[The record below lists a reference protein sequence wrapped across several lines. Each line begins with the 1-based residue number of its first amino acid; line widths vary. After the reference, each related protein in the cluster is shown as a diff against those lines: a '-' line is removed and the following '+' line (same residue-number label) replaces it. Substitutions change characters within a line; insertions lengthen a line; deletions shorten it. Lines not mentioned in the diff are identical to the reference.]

1 MVTEAEQLLIQA
13 IRAGGAAGESAYRQL
28 VEDYEGRLRA
38 YARRRL
44 ADPATVDD
52 VVQEVF
58 IGFLRSIGN
67 YDEAK
72 ALQTWLFSIAAYKV
86 TDQLRRAGRRQAHTG
101 TDLDD
106 EQLDREADARQRA
119 ASSIACSQEQIE
131 LESNAIRDGLR
142 DVLGDLFKQR
152 KYTRV
157 LALELLF
164 VKGMP
169 NWEVAQKLKLSEQ
182 DVANYRFA
190 AVRKLAAAM
199 KQAGLPTDVFPEL
212 DEPGE

>member
-1 MVTEAEQLLIQA
+1 MVNEAEQLLIQA

-38 YARRRL
+38 YVRRRL

-67 YDEAK
+67 YDESK

-86 TDQLRRAGRRQAHTG
+86 TDQLRRAGRRQAHAG

-119 ASSIACSQEQIE
+119 ASSIARSQEQIE

-142 DVLGDLFKQR
+142 DLLGDLFKQR
-152 KYTRV
+152 KFSRV

-190 AVRKLAAAM
+190 AVRKLAATM